1 VKDLCKLTPNKS
13 ITLRFVNWVDPERQG
28 ILFFS
33 ELIEK
38 VTGRA
43 VYVVDHPKGKVD
55 IEIVSVYGQQIIPS
69 ITTRAYRFFHSY
81 LPNGIPFEG
90 GKHTPNQQPSGNSRF
105 SIFFTGENERPPE
118 GTWDAYLTF
127 DTHSYGGRNE
137 YLPLW
142 WITSSDLLIPTVSPY
157 LGKEIRLDELL
168 KPRISD
174 YRSRKKF
181 CVAFIGKAYPFR
193 MHALTAL
200 SKVGRVDVYGG
211 IARNTPRNS
220 AIEKFKIAQDYKFVF
235 AFENDLFPGY
245 VTEKAPEAWA
255 TGAIPLYWGYDIK
268 KSLNPAAMLNLMDY
282 SNMDSYVTAVGETA
296 KSESNWLKIA
306 NQPLLLE
313 RPSLTSVIE
322 LLKLKLS
329 PLIARVP

>member
-1 VKDLCKLTPNKS
+1 MNQSKP

-28 ILFFS
+28 ITFFS
-33 ELIEK
+33 SLIEK
-38 VTGRA
+38 VTGRN
-43 VYVVDHPKGKVD
+43 VSIVEHPTSKVD
-55 IEIVSVYGQQIIPS
+55 IEFVSVYGQQIIPS

-81 LPNGIPFEG
+81 LPNGIPFKG
-90 GKHTPNQQPSGNSRF
+90 GKHTPNQQPTGNSRF

-118 GTWDAYLTF
+118 GRWDAYLTF
-127 DTHSYGGRNE
+127 DTHGYGGRNE

-157 LGKEIRLDELL
+157 LGKEIHLDELM
-168 KPRISD
+168 KERVSD
-174 YRSRKKF
+174 YKSRKKF

-220 AIEKFKIAQDYKFVF
+220 AIEKFKISQDYKFVF

-245 VTEKAPEAWA
+245 VTEKAPEAWT

-268 KSLNPAAMLNLMDY
+268 KSLNPAAMLNLMNY
-282 SNMDSYVTAVGETA
+282 PNLDSYVAHVAEIE
-296 KSESNWLKIA
+296 KSESKWLEIA
-306 NQPLLLE
+306 NRPLLLE
-313 RPSLTSVIE
+313 RPSLDPVIT
-322 LLKLKLS
+322 LLTRKLS
-329 PLIARVP
+329 PLIAKVHK